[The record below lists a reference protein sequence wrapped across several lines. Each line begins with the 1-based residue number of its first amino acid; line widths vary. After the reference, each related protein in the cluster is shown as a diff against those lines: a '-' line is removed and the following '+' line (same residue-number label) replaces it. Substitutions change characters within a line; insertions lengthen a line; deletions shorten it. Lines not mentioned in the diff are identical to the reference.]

1 MSQSSILHSS
11 LCCIF
16 LTWSQEAQKPGD
28 GSIPPCC
35 PCPQGSHLQ
44 SCTTWWQCVP
54 SPPLVKASL
63 LPQSSPGSQAR
74 RYPGWLTQQ
83 RVTSWQR
90 DSRAFLCHMPA
101 PSLLLTREA
110 SAASSLGISHLLSS
124 VLALVSLVGSVS
136 RGLCPSVSLCGSG
149 WQQCCKCAVTL
160 LPSTPES
167 QPGLGIANTK
177 HCKEPTCSCAQQTY
191 SRAFCFR

>member
-110 SAASSLGISHLLSS
+110 FFPWHFPSLELSPRS
-124 VLALVSLVGSVS
+124 GLT
-136 RGLCPSVSLCGSG
+136 RGLCVPQVVP
-149 WQQCCKCAVTL
+149 QCVPLWVRVAAVL
-160 LPSTPES
+160 
-167 QPGLGIANTK
+167 
-177 HCKEPTCSCAQQTY
+177 
-191 SRAFCFR
+191 